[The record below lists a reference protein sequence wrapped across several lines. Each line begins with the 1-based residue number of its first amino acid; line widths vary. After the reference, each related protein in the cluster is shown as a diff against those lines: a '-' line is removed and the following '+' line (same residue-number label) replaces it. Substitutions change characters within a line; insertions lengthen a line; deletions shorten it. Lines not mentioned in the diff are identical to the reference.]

1 LGWDWQNGE
10 IAKMTIK
17 LTGRLASA
25 LAIGLVAVFA
35 AVSPVAADE
44 STAVSSPSDTSR
56 GLSLGQAQAAAN
68 DQASSDEATSQEA
81 QPAAD
86 PQAAQPSAAVT
97 QQAES
102 PSPATS
108 AQVAANDDNAGWD
121 TTALIGKVLIG
132 VGTLLTLGSAAR
144 MLMS

>member
-1 LGWDWQNGE
+1 
-10 IAKMTIK
+10 MTIK
-17 LTGRLASA
+17 LTGRLVSA

-35 AVSPVAADE
+35 AASPVAADE

-68 DQASSDEATSQEA
+68 DEAATSQEA

-86 PQAAQPSAAVT
+86 PQAAQPSAGMT